1 MYNPPR
7 DGLGSVG
14 NMAFDLLIR
23 GGTVVDGSGSP
34 GYPADVGV
42 SRARIE
48 AIGALPEAEAARVID
63 AAGKVVTPGF
73 IDMHTHSDVSL
84 VDDPGA
90 ESMAYQGVT
99 TQVTGNCSFSPFP
112 TGKGGPEELRRHLGG
127 LLISNAGWTWD
138 TLDDWARGLESNG
151 VSLNVAPQVGQGSLR
166 VAAGATEDRPAN
178 PDEMREM
185 QRLACEAFEQGAFAL
200 STGLSFAPSAYASTD
215 ELVDLCSVIPRYEG
229 AFFATHA
236 RTGAGKH
243 ISMIEEAVEI
253 GQRAE
258 VPVQFSHISI
268 TDGRFY
274 GEGPKMLALLQQA
287 RTDGLDITY
296 DIYPYT
302 AAGSNLDE
310 TIPMWAQKGTHEE
323 YMDRL
328 RDPVTRERIRDDLTR
343 AAGGLRPL
351 WDTWQIA
358 NVGSDRNKGII
369 GMTVEE
375 FARDRGVEPEEAVLQ
390 LNLEEERVVSVVVHN
405 RAESDVRYF
414 MTQPIAMFGSDGR
427 SVSPDGLYATAKPHP
442 RFYGTYPRILG
453 RYVRDDGVMT
463 LETAVHKM
471 TGFPAQRL
479 GLSDRGLLEE
489 GRAADIVVFD
499 PETVIDRATFDDPHQ
514 YSVGIDHVLVN
525 GTPVIDDGRHVGS
538 RPGRVLRR
546 GSS

>member
-1 MYNPPR
+1 
-7 DGLGSVG
+7 
-14 NMAFDLLIR
+14 MAFDLLIR
-23 GGTVVDGSGSP
+23 GGTIVDGSGGP
-34 GYPADVGV
+34 GYRADVGV
-42 SRARIE
+42 SGDRIE
-48 AIGALPEAEAARVID
+48 AIGALPEADAARVID

-84 VDDPGA
+84 IDDPGG

-112 TGKGGPEELRRHLGG
+112 AGRAGPGALRKHLGG
-127 LLISNAGWTWD
+127 LLISNVEWTWN
-138 TLDDWARGLESNG
+138 TLDDWAGDLESNG
-151 VSLNVAPQVGQGSLR
+151 VSLNVAPQVGQGSLQ
-166 VAAGATEDRPAN
+166 VAAGATEDRPATA
-178 PDEMREM
+178 DEMREM
-185 QRLACEAFEQGAFAL
+185 QRLASEAFEQGAFAL

-215 ELVDLCSVIPRYEG
+215 ELVALSSVIPRYER

-253 GQRAE
+253 GQRAG

-268 TDGRFY
+268 TDRRFY
-274 GEGPKMLALLQQA
+274 GDGPKMLALLQQA
-287 RTDGLDITY
+287 RADGLDITY

-310 TIPMWAQKGTHEE
+310 TIPLWAQRGTYEE

-358 NVGSDRNKGII
+358 NVGSDGNKGII
-369 GMTVEE
+369 GMTIEE
-375 FARDRGVEPEEAVLQ
+375 FARDRGVEPEDAVLQ
-390 LNLEEERVVSVVVHN
+390 LNLEEQGVVSVVVHN

-427 SVSPDGLYATAKPHP
+427 AVSPDGLYASAKPHP

-463 LETAVHKM
+463 LETAVYKM

-479 GLSDRGLLEE
+479 GLGDRGLLEE
-489 GRAADIVVFD
+489 GKAADIVVFD
-499 PETVIDRATFDDPHQ
+499 PETVIDRATFQDPHQ
-514 YSVGIDHVLVN
+514 YSVGIEHVLVN
-525 GTPVIDDGRHVGS
+525 GTPVIDNGKHVGS

>member
-1 MYNPPR
+1 
-7 DGLGSVG
+7 
-14 NMAFDLLIR
+14 MAFDILIR
-23 GGTVVDGSGSP
+23 GGTVVDGSGGP
-34 GYPADVGV
+34 GYKADIGV
-42 SRARIE
+42 SGNRIE
-48 AIGALPEAEAARVID
+48 AIGPLAEAESARVID
-63 AAGKVVTPGF
+63 ASGKVVTPGF

-112 TGKGGPEELRRHLGG
+112 TGEGGPEELRRHLGG

-138 TLDDWARGLESNG
+138 TLDDWANDLESNG

-215 ELVDLCSVIPRYEG
+215 ELVELSSVIPRYEG

-243 ISMIEEAVEI
+243 ISMIEEAVET
-253 GQRAE
+253 GLRAE

-274 GEGPKMLALLQQA
+274 GEGPKMLALLNQA
-287 RTDGLDITY
+287 RADGLDITY

-323 YMDRL
+323 YMDRM
-328 RDPVTRERIRDDLTR
+328 RDPETRERLRDELTR

-358 NVGSDRNKGII
+358 NVGSDRNKNII
-369 GMTVEE
+369 GMTIEE
-375 FARDRGVEPEEAVLQ
+375 LRPASRR
-390 LNLEEERVVSVVVHN
+390 
-405 RAESDVRYF
+405 RA
-414 MTQPIAMFGSDGR
+414 GGGR
-427 SVSPDGLYATAKPHP
+427 A
-442 RFYGTYPRILG
+442 
-453 RYVRDDGVMT
+453 
-463 LETAVHKM
+463 
-471 TGFPAQRL
+471 PAQR
-479 GLSDRGLLEE
+479 RGGARRLRSRPQQARERRALL
-489 GRAADIVVFD
+489 
-499 PETVIDRATFDDPHQ
+499 
-514 YSVGIDHVLVN
+514 HV
-525 GTPVIDDGRHVGS
+525 PAHRHVRLRRQVRLAR
-538 RPGRVLRR
+538 RPLLHRQASPPLLRHVPAHPGTLRARRRSHDTRDRRPQDDRLPGPAPGPRRQGPARGGQGRRRGRVRP
-546 GSS
+546 

>member
-1 MYNPPR
+1 
-7 DGLGSVG
+7 
-14 NMAFDLLIR
+14 MAFDVLVR
-23 GGTVVDGSGSP
+23 GGLVVDGSGGP
-34 GYPADVGV
+34 GYVADVGV
-42 SRARIE
+42 SGDRIE
-48 AIGALPEAEAARVID
+48 AIGALPEAEAARVVD

-84 VDDPGA
+84 IDDPGG

-112 TGKGGPEELRRHLGG
+112 AGRAGPGGLRKHFGG
-127 LLISNAGWTWD
+127 LLISDVEWTWD
-138 TLDDWARGLESNG
+138 TLDDWAGDLESNG

-166 VAAGATEDRPAN
+166 VAADATEDRPAT

-185 QRLACEAFEQGAFAL
+185 ERLASEAFEQGAFAL
-200 STGLSFAPSAYASTD
+200 STGLSFVPSVYASTD
-215 ELVDLCSVIPRYEG
+215 ELVALARVIPRYEG

-258 VPVQFSHISI
+258 APVQFSHISI

-274 GEGPKMLALLQQA
+274 GEGPKMLGLLEQA
-287 RTDGLDITY
+287 RADGLDITY
-296 DIYPYT
+296 DVYPYT
-302 AAGSNLDE
+302 AAGSNFDE
-310 TIPMWAQKGTHEE
+310 TIPAWAQKGSHEE

-328 RDPVTRERIRDDLTR
+328 RDPATRERIRDDLTR

-351 WDTWQIA
+351 WNTWQISD
-358 NVGSDRNKGII
+358 VGSDRNKGII
-369 GMTVEE
+369 GMTMEE
-375 FARDRGVEPEEAVLQ
+375 VARDRGVEPEEAVLQ

-414 MTQPIAMFGSDGR
+414 MTQPIAMFGSDGKA
-427 SVSPDGLYATAKPHP
+427 VSPDGLFASAKPHP

-479 GLSDRGLLEE
+479 GLRDRGLIEE
-489 GRAADIVVFD
+489 GKAADVVVFD
-499 PETVIDRATFDDPHQ
+499 PDTVIDRATFEDPHQ
-514 YSVGIDHVLVN
+514 YSAGIEHVLVN
-525 GTPVIDDGRHVGS
+525 GVAVIDDGKHAGS